1 MGEDPALYIP
11 PASRRETL
19 LMNVQLVK
27 VGEDRTLFIPAP
39 TPTLSRKM
47 QFLTVGL
54 HELLYIAVDAAP
66 VTVNPSRI
74 AVASVPL
81 PVTTRELLFPAPR
94 SPESTVGLS
103 VKFRSLGF
111 TAPFPT

>member
-1 MGEDPALYIP
+1 MLYMAPPPYPPRGSPAIIAIPWQTLRSKRQLINVGEDPALYIP

-74 AVASVPL
+74 AVASVP
-81 PVTTRELLFPAPR
+81 
-94 SPESTVGLS
+94 
-103 VKFRSLGF
+103 
-111 TAPFPT
+111 